1 MTQDLAAI
9 ADRIGL
15 DDPAHQP
22 EKRGILRLLGDME
35 TSIMGMGSRRHVLFV
50 LRKDDLEAV
59 LGAIK
64 IAEWAQSQMK
74 GRAKP

>member
-1 MTQDLAAI
+1 MTQDLAAL
-9 ADRIGL
+9 ADRIGI

-22 EKRGILRLLGDME
+22 EKRGILRLLGDMQDQ
-35 TSIMGMGSRRHVLFV
+35 IMAMGPRRHVLFV

-59 LGAIK
+59 LGAIR

>member
-1 MTQDLAAI
+1 MTDLATLS
-9 ADRIGL
+9 DRIGL

-22 EKRGILRLLGDME
+22 ERRGILRLLGDME
-35 TSIMGMGSRRHVLFV
+35 DQIMAMGSRRHALFV

-64 IAEWAQSQMK
+64 VAEWAQKQMK
-74 GRAKP
+74 GKNTNA

>member
-1 MTQDLAAI
+1 MTQVI
-9 ADRIGL
+9 ESVADRIGL

-22 EKRGILRLLGDME
+22 ERRGILRLLGDMQDQ
-35 TSIMGMGSRRHVLFV
+35 IMAMGSRRHALFV

-59 LGAIK
+59 LGAMK
-64 IAEWAQSQMK
+64 VAEWAQNQMK